1 MDVPPFVVAEEPMM
15 RVKVDLMSNEFFG
28 IGEVASISGK
38 APSAIRY
45 YESIGLLPEPVRVSG
60 RRRYPADV
68 MQALAV
74 IDTAQRAGLALD
86 DIRLLLRA
94 STDDANAVEQLR
106 EVAERRLPVLREAI
120 ARAEVVQEWLE
131 QAANC
136 CCPTLETCPLFEQPP
151 RLPESRFSLA

>member
-1 MDVPPFVVAEEPMM
+1 MLVDEPMVQ
-15 RVKVDLMSNEFFG
+15 VKVGLMSNDSLQ

-60 RRRYPADV
+60 RRRYPAEV
-68 MQALAV
+68 VQTLAV
-74 IDTAQRAGLALD
+74 IDTSQRAGLALD

-94 STDDANAVEQLR
+94 AEEDTSAVEQLR

-120 ARAEVVQEWLE
+120 TRAEVVREWLE
-131 QAANC
+131 QAADC
-136 CCPTLETCPLFEQPP
+136 CCPTLETCPLFDQPSS
-151 RLPESRFSLA
+151 LPEARFSLG